1 MTHNKNLRE
10 TIENLRR
17 ERGVFDGIYKKLEEE
32 LGEKKHD
39 MAAIIDLY
47 NEAYEKRDE
56 VGVSLMYSYFY
67 DIYSHV
73 VEICQI
79 AALHKSVQAFAEMQ
93 ALKIRADEEQRKFEH
108 EWRQLSTLVQQDRLV
123 CDLYL
128 ISLTEAKVFVNILL
142 CFVFSPNH
150 FYPGAS

>member
-56 VGVSLMYSYFY
+56 VGVLYFLTFIVM
-67 DIYSHV
+67 D
-73 VEICQI
+73 
-79 AALHKSVQAFAEMQ
+79 AF
-93 ALKIRADEEQRKFEH
+93 
-108 EWRQLSTLVQQDRLV
+108 
-123 CDLYL
+123 
-128 ISLTEAKVFVNILL
+128 
-142 CFVFSPNH
+142 
-150 FYPGAS
+150 